1 MATFLFEI
9 PDQQAERIAAA
20 VCASQGYAPT
30 SAADATEY
38 TKTAVFRWLAGM
50 VIELDAAAAAASAAD
65 AVRTNPADP
74 LAQALFTPVL
84 PEPEPPVGPVG
95 PTGPE
100 GPTGPVEPGATGSTG
115 LAQAIR
121 GRRR

>member
-9 PDQQAERIAAA
+9 PDNEAARIAGA

-30 SAADATEY
+30 GAEDATEF
-38 TKTAVFRWLAGM
+38 TKNYVFRHLAGI
-50 VIELDAAAAAASAAD
+50 VISQDAAAAAASAAD

-74 LAQALFTPVL
+74 LAQALFTPI
-84 PEPEPPVGPVG
+84 PGPVG
-95 PTGPE
+95 PQGPD
-100 GPTGPVEPGATGSTG
+100 GPTGPLGPEPGFTGST
-115 LAQAIR
+115 AMAEAVR